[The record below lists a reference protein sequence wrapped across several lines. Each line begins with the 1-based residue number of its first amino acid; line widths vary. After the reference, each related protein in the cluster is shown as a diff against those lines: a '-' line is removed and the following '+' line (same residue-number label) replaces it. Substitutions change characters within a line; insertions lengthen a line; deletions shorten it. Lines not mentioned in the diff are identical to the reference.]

1 MWSTPHHAQRW
12 LVRALG
18 SDVTVFLYFGPH
30 PQRQPPTY
38 YITCCCASGHAI
50 LNPFSTAVP
59 IWGQIRLIPN
69 DLSPKRDWGPQRVNL
84 QCRKP
89 SRSTYAPMLPYVGWW
104 RCGGT
109 FKFLSCGHA
118 IFGLKTPGT
127 WYCKKSEQMIRAR
140 NVIVA
145 TVVAKG
151 AKGSQV
157 HLDAQSQNGFRFAA
171 MYARSVSMYYEYVLI
186 C

>member
-1 MWSTPHHAQRW
+1 MRGDNRGLLSLGLMWSTPHHAQRW

-89 SRSTYAPMLPYVGWW
+89 SRSTYAPMLHTLDGGVVEGPSSFCPVGTPY
-104 RCGGT
+104 
-109 FKFLSCGHA
+109 S
-118 IFGLKTPGT
+118 GLKHLVHG
-127 WYCKKSEQMIRAR
+127 IAR
-140 NVIVA
+140 RVN
-145 TVVAKG
+145 K
-151 AKGSQV
+151 
-157 HLDAQSQNGFRFAA
+157 
-171 MYARSVSMYYEYVLI
+171 
-186 C
+186 